1 MKPRIL
7 NATTLADNS
16 DYNILTEIPKLI
28 DGVSVV
34 QASDIMDTMYT
45 ALTAYNKAVAVET
58 SAANGEFD
66 GADGVS
72 VTNITAGTATT
83 SGNTTTTPITFTL
96 SDNTTKTVNVTAQKG
111 DAGISPTFS
120 YNSANATLTIT
131 SA

>member
-1 MKPRIL
+1 MPQVKSI
-7 NATTLADNS
+7 TTLAETGGHS
-16 DYNILTEIPKLI
+16 IITEIPNLT
-28 DGVSVV
+28 DNVSTVY
-34 QASDIMDTMYT
+34 ASDIMDTMYT

-66 GADGVS
+66 GVS

-96 SDNTTKTVNVTAQKG
+96 SDSTSKTVYVKKKKG

-120 YNSANATLTIT
+120 YNSATATLTIT

>member
-1 MKPRIL
+1 MPQVKSI
-7 NATTLADNS
+7 TTLAETGGHS
-16 DYNILTEIPKLI
+16 IITEIPNLT
-28 DGVSVV
+28 DNVSTVY
-34 QASDIMDTMYT
+34 ASDIMDTMYT

-66 GADGVS
+66 GVS

-96 SDNTTKTVNVTAQKG
+96 SDSTSKTVYVSAQKG

-120 YNSANATLTIT
+120 YNSATATLTIT

>member
-1 MKPRIL
+1 MPQVKSI
-7 NATTLADNS
+7 TTLAETGGHS
-16 DYNILTEIPKLI
+16 IITEIPNLT
-28 DGVSVV
+28 DNVSTVY
-34 QASDIMDTMYT
+34 ASDIMDTMYT

-66 GADGVS
+66 GVS

-96 SDNTTKTVNVTAQKG
+96 SDSTSKTVYVSAQKG
-111 DAGISPTFS
+111 DAGISPIFS
-120 YNSANATLTIT
+120 YNSATATLTIT

>member
-1 MKPRIL
+1 MPQVKSI
-7 NATTLADNS
+7 TTLAETGGHS
-16 DYNILTEIPKLI
+16 IITEIPNLT
-28 DGVSVV
+28 DNVSTVY
-34 QASDIMDTMYT
+34 ASDIMDTMYT

-66 GADGVS
+66 GVS
-72 VTNITAGTATT
+72 VTGVQAGVPSTA
-83 SGNTTTTPITFTL
+83 GNTTTTPITFTL
-96 SDNTTKTVNVTAQKG
+96 SDSTSKTVYVSAQKG

>member
-66 GADGVS
+66 GVS

-96 SDNTTKTVNVTAQKG
+96 SDSTSKTVYVSAQKG

-120 YNSANATLTIT
+120 YNSATATLTIT

>member
-1 MKPRIL
+1 MPQVKSI
-7 NATTLADNS
+7 TTLAETGGHS
-16 DYNILTEIPKLI
+16 IITEIPNLT
-28 DGVSVV
+28 DNVSTVY
-34 QASDIMDTMYT
+34 ASDIMDTMYT

-66 GADGVS
+66 GVS

-96 SDNTTKTVNVTAQKG
+96 SDSTSKTVYVSAQKG

>member
-1 MKPRIL
+1 MPQVKSI
-7 NATTLADNS
+7 TTLAETGGHS
-16 DYNILTEIPKLI
+16 IITEIPNLTDNI
-28 DGVSVV
+28 STVY
-34 QASDIMDTMYT
+34 ASDIMDTMYT

-66 GADGVS
+66 GVS

-96 SDNTTKTVNVTAQKG
+96 SDSTSKTVYVSAQKG

-120 YNSANATLTIT
+120 YNSATATLTIT

>member
-1 MKPRIL
+1 MPQVKSI
-7 NATTLADNS
+7 TTLAETGGHS
-16 DYNILTEIPKLI
+16 IITEIPNLT
-28 DGVSVV
+28 DNVSTVY
-34 QASDIMDTMYT
+34 ASDIMDTMYT

-66 GADGVS
+66 GVS

-96 SDNTTKTVNVTAQKG
+96 SNSTSKTVYVSAQKG

-120 YNSANATLTIT
+120 YNSATATLTIT

>member
-1 MKPRIL
+1 MPQVKSI
-7 NATTLADNS
+7 TTLVETGGHS
-16 DYNILTEIPKLI
+16 IITEIPNLT
-28 DGVSVV
+28 DNVSTVY
-34 QASDIMDTMYT
+34 ASDIMDTMYT

-66 GADGVS
+66 GVS

-96 SDNTTKTVNVTAQKG
+96 SDSTSKTVYVSAQKG

-120 YNSANATLTIT
+120 YNSATTTLTIT